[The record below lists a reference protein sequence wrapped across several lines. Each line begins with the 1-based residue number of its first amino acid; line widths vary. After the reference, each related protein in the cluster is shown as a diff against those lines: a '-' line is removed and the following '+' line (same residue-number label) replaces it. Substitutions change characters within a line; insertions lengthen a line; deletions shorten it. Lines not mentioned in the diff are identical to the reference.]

1 MWWSMT
7 LDGQKGVWMGFECM
21 LEKTLA
27 LCTLSWLGCYWT
39 QGSCLQNNR
48 KYVLFETKLQVH
60 LIQGSR
66 LNIVI
71 TEHIKKCT
79 DRNINEVMA
88 SKCKCTCDACKV
100 GRWKKKS
107 KKMQRTVNST
117 GRKIL
122 KRSHHWRQ
130 EMKWD
135 DSSSRASPSG
145 KCCLLPQGVA
155 GVTLRAL
162 LEILWI
168 QMNVTERKGGFW
180 YLYWKT
186 SEIQKKS

>member
-1 MWWSMT
+1 MT

-39 QGSCLQNNR
+39 QGSCLQNNW
-48 KYVLFETKLQVH
+48 KYVLFETMLQVH

-71 TEHIKKCT
+71 TLKNAQTGTSMKLWHQSVNVHAMPAKWGDE
-79 DRNINEVMA
+79 
-88 SKCKCTCDACKV
+88 
-100 GRWKKKS
+100 KKS
-107 KKMQRTVNST
+107 KKMERTVNST
-117 GRKIL
+117 DRKIL